1 MRAGRGTYLA
11 VDMEVVRGEQGYLAV
26 DVEGEERAGG
36 SLAVGVEYWFQ
47 KTFWN
52 LKV

>member
-1 MRAGRGTYLA
+1 
-11 VDMEVVRGEQGYLAV
+11 MEVVRGGQGYLAV
-26 DVEGEERAGG
+26 DVEDEERAGG